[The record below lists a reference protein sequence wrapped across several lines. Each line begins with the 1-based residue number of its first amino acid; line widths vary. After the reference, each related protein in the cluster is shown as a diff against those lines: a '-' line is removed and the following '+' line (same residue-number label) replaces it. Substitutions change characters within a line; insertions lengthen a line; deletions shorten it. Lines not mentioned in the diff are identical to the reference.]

1 MVWSW
6 IADAFERLPGCSDRL
21 FQNLWNKRRLRFQG
35 SDMPFDD
42 IDEYSARLIS
52 AYLSTRPERPHPLLI
67 LLPDFDVHRP
77 PVLFATAI
85 LRYWAHS
92 LRRSQLSGRDT
103 ILYFGSTVGIR
114 EHLRRMSVQGLGLNL
129 ADVFRPQDVTARS
142 GREKQTFRSSSENVS
157 QDSKLPRVKTIYAP
171 ADPVFIVEQEK
182 PSLVAIDLGDAGRLP
197 WLESLIEYLANTG
210 TQAIAWGQNPL
221 SGCVEVFA
229 QKGSVFSWPTPI
241 SLPRRAEIHPSKRLE
256 ACLTPSVTT
265 RVQPLT
271 LEGELV
277 EKMDLAMRQSYKHL
291 IQASSRRSGQLGDD
305 ATRLHWRYL
314 RSLERLCIPVD
325 LYEAEAPRFWGM
337 RSFGYLRSACDR
349 FRSACENS
357 YADLA
362 ADLNC
367 AAAPLENALELVR
380 ADGPPLWRA
389 LSNLCVEEPTPGK
402 VRIITFTNQAR
413 KQLFLFALLAK
424 FNITE
429 EDLDELR
436 IRIIDLEQA
445 RDFVGGR
452 RDCDP
457 MVQSNGEPTRERLSL
472 QLQLV
477 GLPSNLGVPRL
488 LPLLL
493 EPDLQVL
500 MYPHQLPALQRLA
513 SAWRTQ
519 VGPDFERIEEL
530 LGRLSGLRPPSE
542 KSPPNRRIN
551 IAGTICVNV
560 GAATGIPTTRHKP
573 PWQPVDASVEVGRLL
588 DLDCGDED
596 LAMESVGVDDR
607 SDGNR
612 APADSGEESWCD
624 TAVQVEFEEGWRMLL
639 APDETINVV
648 TQAGGTHKADERHVT
663 SVRKG
668 DRVVVIHGQRRQSLY
683 DLIIARVHRNPA
695 FELHVALIRRWQ
707 EDFGV
712 AYDRW
717 RRYGVRNLDE
727 LLSLLRQHG
736 STLTS
741 PFTLR
746 LWLWGRTLCPDDVED
761 LRRVAEVLDMGFVQQ
776 HYRRIGVAAAR
787 LRGLHRGLSN
797 RLNHWLDRQAQG
809 TSAADWD
816 EQIDSELG
824 LTFADFRNSL
834 LILKV
839 NDVRVVN
846 GPFLR
851 NGLGRLER

>member
-1 MVWSW
+1 MLWSW
-6 IADAFERLPGCSDRL
+6 IADAFERLPGCSDLL
-21 FQNLWNKRRLRFQG
+21 FQNLWKERRLRFQG
-35 SDMPFDD
+35 SSAPFDD
-42 IDEYSARLIS
+42 VDEYSARLIC
-52 AYLSTRPERPHPLLI
+52 AYLSTRFQDPLLI
-67 LLPDFDVHRP
+67 LLPDFEVHRR

-85 LRYWAHS
+85 LRYWGDS
-92 LRRSQLSGRDT
+92 LRRSPIPARCT

-114 EHLRRMSVQGLGLNL
+114 EHLRQISVQGLGLNL
-129 ADVFRPQDVTARS
+129 ADIFRPQDVAARS
-142 GREKQTFRSSSENVS
+142 GMENQTFRSSP
-157 QDSKLPRVKTIYAP
+157 DSVRQNSALPRVKTIYAP
-171 ADPVFIVEQEK
+171 ADPVFVVEQEK
-182 PSLVAIDLGDAGRLP
+182 PSLVAIDVGEAGRLP
-197 WLESLIEYLANTG
+197 WLEPLIECLANTG

-229 QKGSVFSWPTPI
+229 QKGSVFSWPTPV
-241 SLPRRAEIHPSKRLE
+241 SLAARANVHPSRRIE

-271 LEGELV
+271 LEGEVV
-277 EKMDLAMRQSYKHL
+277 EKTDLAIRQSYRHL
-291 IQASSRRSGQLGDD
+291 IQASSRRSGKLGDD

-314 RSLERLCIPVD
+314 RSLERLCVPLD

-337 RSFGYLRSACDR
+337 KSFGYLRSACDR
-349 FRSACENS
+349 FRGAFETSG
-357 YADLA
+357 ADLA
-362 ADLNC
+362 ADLSC
-367 AAAPLENALELVR
+367 AAATLENALELVR

-389 LSNLCVEEPTPGK
+389 LSSLCVEEPTSGR

-429 EDLDELR
+429 EDLHELR

-445 RDFVGGR
+445 RDLVSQR
-452 RDCDP
+452 HDCDP
-457 MVQSNGEPTRERLSL
+457 MVRANGESTRERLSL
-472 QLQLV
+472 QFQLV
-477 GLPSNLGVPRL
+477 GLPSNLGLPRL

-493 EPDLQVL
+493 EPDLEVL
-500 MYPHQLPALQRLA
+500 LYPHQLPALQRLA

-519 VGPDFERIEEL
+519 VGPDFERIEGL

-542 KSPPNRRIN
+542 KSPANRRIN
-551 IAGTICVNV
+551 VAGTLCVNV
-560 GAATGIPTTRHKP
+560 GTATGVRTTHHQP
-573 PWQPVDASVEVGRLL
+573 VWQPVDASVELGRLL
-588 DLDCGDED
+588 DLDSGDED
-596 LAMESVGVDDR
+596 LGVESVGVDDGA
-607 SDGNR
+607 DGNR
-612 APADSGEESWCD
+612 TPVDSGEASWCD
-624 TAVQVEFEEGWRMLL
+624 TAVQIEFEEGWRMVL

-648 TQAGGTHKADERHVT
+648 TQAGGTHKADERHAT
-663 SVRKG
+663 SLRKG

-695 FELHVALIRRWQ
+695 FELHIALIRRWQ

-727 LLSLLRQHG
+727 LLNLLRQHG
-736 STLTS
+736 SMLTS

-787 LRGLHRGLSN
+787 LRGLHRGLSS

-809 TSAADWD
+809 TSATDWD

-834 LILKV
+834 LILRV
-839 NDVRVVN
+839 NDVRIVN